1 MRIKFIDNKTNEIN
15 EQMNNEID
23 KDESI
28 LLLKK
33 TKKSVPDSII
43 SLSTSWNYLLSQK
56 FVLKLQNYSLLFANQ
71 SKKHHKQKIKWIK
84 VINEFESSEENKI
97 WFLVPR
103 LNNVITSYSEAVM
116 RCNIGFVSQMNF
128 SREQQHSQSNT
139 STRNELQWDK
149 IWKVRQ
155 EFFLLKLKWFMKISP
170 TLKKRKK
177 KRNVK
182 KQCNYF
188 KLLNFEKKIE
198 SRWDNL

>member
-116 RCNIGFVSQMNF
+116 RCNIGFVSRCGQMNF
-128 SREQQHSQSNT
+128 SQSNT

-149 IWKVRQ
+149 IWEVRQ
-155 EFFLLKLKWFMKISP
+155 EFFLLSLSDLWGFLP
-170 TLKKRKK
+170 R
-177 KRNVK
+177 
-182 KQCNYF
+182 
-188 KLLNFEKKIE
+188 
-198 SRWDNL
+198 

>member
-33 TKKSVPDSII
+33 TKKSVSDSII
-43 SLSTSWNYLLSQK
+43 SVSTSFIIYYHKNLFWNYRNIRCCLR
-56 FVLKLQNYSLLFANQ
+56 A
-71 SKKHHKQKIKWIK
+71 KKHHKQKIKWIK

-116 RCNIGFVSQMNF
+116 RCNIGFVSRCGQMNF
-128 SREQQHSQSNT
+128 SQSNT

-149 IWKVRQ
+149 IWEVRQ
-155 EFFLLKLKWFMKISP
+155 EFFLLSLSDLWGFLP
-170 TLKKRKK
+170 R
-177 KRNVK
+177 
-182 KQCNYF
+182 
-188 KLLNFEKKIE
+188 
-198 SRWDNL
+198 